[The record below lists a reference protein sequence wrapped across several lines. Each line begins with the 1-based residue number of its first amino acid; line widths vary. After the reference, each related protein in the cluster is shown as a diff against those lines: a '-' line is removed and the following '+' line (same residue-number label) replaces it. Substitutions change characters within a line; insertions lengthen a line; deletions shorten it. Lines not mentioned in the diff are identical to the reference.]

1 MFEPRRRRGEFG
13 CEPDGKGSK
22 IAGFEYSL
30 DFLVLFHQGK
40 RTVQHDFMPKNRLFH
55 QKRIKN
61 NVILMRL
68 PWGLGR
74 FTLGFLF

>member
-22 IAGFEYSL
+22 TAGFEYSL

-40 RTVQHDFMPKNRLFH
+40 RTVQHDFMLKTITLPK
-55 QKRIKN
+55 KEPTI
-61 NVILMRL
+61 
-68 PWGLGR
+68 PSS
-74 FTLGFLF
+74 

>member
-40 RTVQHDFMPKNRLFH
+40 RTVQHDFMT
-55 QKRIKN
+55 
-61 NVILMRL
+61 
-68 PWGLGR
+68 GR
-74 FTLGFLF
+74 RTDFSTKLVKF